1 MAVTVRAKNFEIT
14 PALKEHVEKRLGK
27 ITRYFDSLEEILALL
42 SIEKDRHIVEVTVPV
57 GGMLL
62 RGEEAT
68 TDMYASVDLVTE
80 KLEKQIDKYKTR
92 IARKMRNGGFK
103 SELAVQSSLA
113 EADTDEF
120 RIVKTKRFF
129 VKPMSIEEAM
139 LQMNLID
146 HDFYVFTNSETEEVN
161 VLYRRKDGHFG
172 LIEPEF

>member
-14 PALKEHVEKRLGK
+14 PALKEHVEKRIGK
-27 ITRYFDSLEEILALL
+27 IVRYFDSLEEIVVLL

-92 IARKMRNGGFK
+92 IARKMRNGVFK
-103 SELAVQSSLA
+103 NKFQVSSSPA

-129 VKPMSIEEAM
+129 VKPMSVEEAM
-139 LQMNLID
+139 LQMNLIN